1 MLFLALSMSGKRLA
15 PLLSGRRFFAPISFW
30 KGGLTMVT
38 FTDLIQIG
46 ILIVGIIS
54 LFQAHKKKQPPQLPS
69 LAVTSQVTHG
79 G

>member
-38 FTDLIQIG
+38 FQIG

>member
-1 MLFLALSMSGKRLA
+1 M
-15 PLLSGRRFFAPISFW
+15 
-30 KGGLTMVT
+30 
-38 FTDLIQIG
+38 DLIQIG